1 MIDMQFFPQRIKER
15 RPLIHNMTNIVVAN
29 FTANGLLA
37 IGASPVMASA
47 KEEVADMAKAAD
59 ALVLNLGTLDTDMI
73 EAMLIAGRSA
83 NVHGI
88 PVILDPVG
96 AGATPY
102 RTKVSVKILKELR
115 VSIVR
120 GNAAEI
126 AQLMGEAGE
135 IKGVDCM
142 ESESSLRSPEELF
155 DLAARTADRFGT
167 IVAISGKEDV
177 ITDGTTGYV
186 IAGGH
191 PILTSITGSGCL
203 LTSVIG
209 AFAAVESDLLLAG
222 AAAMSYYGGAAAHA
236 YRTAGHRGPG
246 SFQTAFLDAL
256 AEIDLFDTA
265 ASTITPRQASARRKV
280 WL

>member
-1 MIDMQFFPQRIKER
+1 MNDMPLFPQRIKER

-59 ALVLNLGTLDTDMI
+59 ALILNLGTLDTDMI

-102 RTKVSVKILKELR
+102 RTKVSVKMLKELR

-135 IKGVDCM
+135 IKGVDCV
-142 ESESSLRSPEELF
+142 ESESSLRSPEALF
-155 DLAARTADRFGT
+155 DLAARAADRFGT

-209 AFAAVESDLLLAG
+209 AFAAIESDLLLAG
-222 AAAMSYYGGAAAHA
+222 AAAMSYYGCAAAHA

>member
-1 MIDMQFFPQRIKER
+1 MNGMQLLPLRIKER
-15 RPLIHNMTNIVVAN
+15 RPLIHNITNIVVAN

-59 ALVLNLGTLDTDMI
+59 ALVLNLGTLHADMI
-73 EAMLIAGRSA
+73 EAILIAGRSA
-83 NVHGI
+83 NAHGI
-88 PVILDPVG
+88 PVLLDPVG
-96 AGATPY
+96 VGATPY
-102 RTKVSVKILKELR
+102 RTKAALNMLKELR
-115 VSIVR
+115 VSIMR

-126 AQLMGEAGE
+126 AQLMGEAGA
-135 IKGVDCM
+135 IKGVDCV
-142 ESESSLRSPEELF
+142 ESQASPRTPEALF
-155 DLAARTADRFGT
+155 DLAARAAERFGT

-177 ITDGTTGYV
+177 ITDGTTGYI

-191 PILTSITGSGCL
+191 PMLTSITGSGCL
-203 LTSVIG
+203 LTSIIG
-209 AFAAVESDLLLAG
+209 AFAAIESDLLLAG
-222 AAAMSYYGGAAAHA
+222 ASAMSYYGCAAARA

-256 AEIDLFDTA
+256 SEIGQFDTA
-265 ASTITPRQASARRKV
+265 ASTITPRQAAARRKV